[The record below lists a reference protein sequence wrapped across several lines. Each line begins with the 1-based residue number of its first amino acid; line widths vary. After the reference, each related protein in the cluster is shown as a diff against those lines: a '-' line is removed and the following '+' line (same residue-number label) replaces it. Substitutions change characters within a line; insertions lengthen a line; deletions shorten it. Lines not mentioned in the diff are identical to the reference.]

1 MVFNTNNMIV
11 KKNNLFCLFLV
22 MLMLSSCSSK
32 KDILYFNDI
41 NTNDKDKIVFSA
53 GKIQINDILSIVIST
68 SSTELAVI
76 YNLNLTS
83 SSTIGYLVNT
93 EGNITMPVLGK
104 IKAQGLTLI
113 ELENFLVKKLKDDSH
128 LSDPIVTARLLNA
141 KFTILGEVNKPGT
154 YTFNE
159 ENISML
165 QALGYAGDL
174 TINGKRDNVLII
186 REENNIKTYVTL
198 DLTSKKWFD
207 SPYYYIK
214 PNDVIYINPNGS
226 KVKSAGYI
234 GSLGTFM
241 AVASFGISTVLTI
254 LVLSK

>member
-1 MVFNTNNMIV
+1 MIV
-11 KKNNLFCLFLV
+11 KRNNLFCLFLV
-22 MLMLSSCSSK
+22 MLFLSSCASK

-41 NTNDKDKIVFSA
+41 NTNEQDKVVFTAS
-53 GKIQINDILSIVIST
+53 KIQVNDIVSIVIS
-68 SSTELAVI
+68 SISIELAAN
-76 YNLNLTS
+76 YNLNQTPT
-83 SSTIGYLVNT
+83 STIGYLVNA

-104 IKAQGLTLI
+104 LKAQGLTLI
-113 ELENFLVKKLKDDSH
+113 ELENFLVKRLKDEKH

-141 KFTILGEVNKPGT
+141 KFTILGEVNNPGT
-154 YTFNE
+154 YNFSE
-159 ENISML
+159 ENISIL

-174 TINGKRDNVLII
+174 TINGKRNNVLII
-186 REENNIKTYVTL
+186 REENNIKSYVTL

-241 AVASFGISTVLTI
+241 AVASFGISTILTI